1 MIQYPSTTGGN
12 VHAQEK
18 VQCRVQDEDRLGDS
32 GRFEGVQR
40 DLIGEQP
47 QPQHGTQMEAGL
59 PRERPHAL
67 RIRR

>member
-1 MIQYPSTTGGN
+1 MLLSDYLTKSGREESGGLLG
-12 VHAQEK
+12 AY
-18 VQCRVQDEDRLGDS
+18 DRLGDS

-59 PRERPHAL
+59 PRERPHGL